1 MTGVGAGHANVPANR
16 VLKPNDATA
25 EPQNPDAAEWKSIEL
40 QDKSPSWKDNIYVPL
55 GLLGGAV
62 ALGAALVIKGKND
75 GRGLSQRIM
84 EARVA
89 AQATLLLGL
98 VTAGYALSRS
108 TNDEKKKKQPE

>member
-1 MTGVGAGHANVPANR
+1 MAVPR
-16 VLKPNDATA
+16 QRIHQPNDPTPAPENA
-25 EPQNPDAAEWKSIEL
+25 DDAEWKAIEL
-40 QDKSPSWKDNIYVPL
+40 QQKSPGWKDNIYVPL

-62 ALGAALVIKGKND
+62 AFGAFMVIKGKGD

-98 VTAGYALSRS
+98 VTAGYALQKS
-108 TNDEKKKKQPE
+108 TAGSKKKEQE

>member
-1 MTGVGAGHANVPANR
+1 MAVPR
-16 VLKPNDATA
+16 DRIHTIGDPTPPPQTA
-25 EPQNPDAAEWKSIEL
+25 DDAEWKTIEL
-40 QDKSPSWKDNIYVPL
+40 EQKSPTWKDNIYVPL
-55 GLLGGAV
+55 GLFGGAL
-62 ALGAALVIKGKND
+62 ALGAAMVIRGKGD

-108 TNDEKKKKQPE
+108 TPDAKKKDME